1 MSILSREATLALT
14 AGIMSVLAPVLVY
27 TFVNLPLK
35 LSPDEKELLNFNPVT
50 INLQARKW
58 SDTNVVCPVPVGN
71 FQQTGQAATEKNAL
85 QNMVAVAEHDPQLTF
100 ILYSNSN
107 RDIAILDGRLLR
119 QGQNSKGVRLL
130 RIEQKRVYIED
141 RKGKRWLTME

>member
-14 AGIMSVLAPVLVY
+14 AGIVSVLAPVLVY

-58 SDTNVVCPVPVGN
+58 SDANAVCPVTVGN
-71 FQQTGQAATEKNAL
+71 LQQTGQAATEQSVL
-85 QNMVAVAEHDPQLTF
+85 QKAVAVTEPEPHLSF
-100 ILYSNSN
+100 ILFSNSS

-119 QGQNSKGVRLL
+119 QGQKSKGVRLL